1 VQRNISSFGG
11 NPANVT
17 IFGESA
23 GGSAVV
29 SLMATDEASRLFHKA
44 WSMSPSIGQLRDK
57 PRAEEL
63 LDEYLGLLDADSLN
77 DASEISIDAVL
88 EAQAKAA
95 LAPQKPIVERRPIPS
110 TGWRAEIVARVDGGE
125 KLADVA
131 ESYGQSVDLIKQ
143 QYRSGKENQQTARD
157 FGELRAYAEK
167 GNTGEP
173 TAQELVYDPVDPDN
187 PTEEEQA
194 TNAEI
199 ARQKLVDMGLL

>member
-1 VQRNISSFGG
+1 MK
-11 NPANVT
+11 ALT
-17 IFGESA
+17 IRVSDEEHKLMQAVAARRFMSITSITRAHFSA
-23 GGSAVV
+23 
-29 SLMATDEASRLFHKA
+29 LFIEDGLTLD
-44 WSMSPSIGQLRDK
+44 P
-57 PRAEEL
+57 AEE
-63 LDEYLGLLDADSLN
+63 ARR
-77 DASEISIDAVL
+77 AL

-95 LAPQKPIVERRPIPS
+95 LAQQKPIVERRPIPS

-173 TAQELVYDPVDPDN
+173 PAQELVYDPVDPDN

>member
-1 VQRNISSFGG
+1 M
-11 NPANVT
+11 PT
-17 IFGESA
+17 IA
-23 GGSAVV
+23 IRV
-29 SLMATDEASRLFHKA
+29 SDEDHKLFTDLAEREFMPLSVLVRRTL
-44 WSMSPSIGQLRDK
+44 
-57 PRAEEL
+57 RAETVRAGL
-63 LDEYLGLLDADSLN
+63 ILDPAEEARR
-77 DASEISIDAVL
+77 AL

-125 KLADVA
+125 KLADIA